1 MRNRRTLRR
10 VLGLSV
16 LAVPV
21 GVVWAY
27 CGLAECDR
35 ADCGA
40 VLNALFYTSGIG
52 LLLALL
58 GVIGSC
64 VSGVA
69 LMVTRFRRSGS
80 A

>member
-10 VLGLSV
+10 ILALSV
-16 LAVPV
+16 LAVPA
-21 GVVWAY
+21 GVLWTY

-52 LLLALL
+52 LLLAVL
-58 GVIGSC
+58 GAIGCC

-69 LMVTRFRRSGS
+69 LIASHLRGQRE